1 MKYSFRVSINKDG
14 ENLLPA
20 DPQYMKPKTYS
31 SGRRKMIPNRK
42 SEIEEENNNKNGK
55 NLGKYK

>member
-1 MKYSFRVSINKDG
+1 MKYSFRVSINKNG
-14 ENLLPA
+14 EILLPA
-20 DPQYMKPKTYS
+20 DPQYMIPKTYY

-42 SEIEEENNNKNGK
+42 SKIEEESNNKNGK